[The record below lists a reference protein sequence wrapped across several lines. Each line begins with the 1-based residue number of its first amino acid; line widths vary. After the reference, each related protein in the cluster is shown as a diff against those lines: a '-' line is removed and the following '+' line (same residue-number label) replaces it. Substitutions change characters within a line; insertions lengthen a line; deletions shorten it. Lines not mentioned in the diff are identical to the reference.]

1 MTKNLV
7 IARVLPF
14 LKDSNEENNQKLI
27 NFKIEKVLNI
37 NKMNDN
43 FDYNLINNSINNNI
57 KPKRKRQRLDHLSE
71 EEKLKRRFDSF
82 FKLLLTERNFEHIF
96 DFKYSFIN
104 Y

>member
-104 Y
+104 

>member
-82 FKLLLTERNFEHIF
+82 FKLLLTEINFEHIF

-104 Y
+104 

>member
-14 LKDSNEENNQKLI
+14 LKDSDEENNQKLI
-27 NFKIEKVLNI
+27 DFKIEKILNI
-37 NKMNDN
+37 KEMKDN
-43 FDYNLINNSINNNI
+43 FDYNLSNNSINNNI

-82 FKLLLTERNFEHIF
+82 W
-96 DFKYSFIN
+96 YQFI
-104 Y
+104 YY

>member
-14 LKDSNEENNQKLI
+14 LKDSDEENNQKLI
-27 NFKIEKVLNI
+27 DFKIEKILNI
-37 NKMNDN
+37 KEMKDN
-43 FDYNLINNSINNNI
+43 FDYNLSNNSINNNI

-82 FKLLLTERNFEHIF
+82 
-96 DFKYSFIN
+96 
-104 Y
+104 